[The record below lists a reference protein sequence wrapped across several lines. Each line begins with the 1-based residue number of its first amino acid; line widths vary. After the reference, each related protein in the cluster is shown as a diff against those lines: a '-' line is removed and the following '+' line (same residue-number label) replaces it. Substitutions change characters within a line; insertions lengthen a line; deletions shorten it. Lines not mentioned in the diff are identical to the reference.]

1 MTYKQNMKAQRRQF
15 PSRRWC
21 FVVAELTA
29 AAICFFASQAPTSA
43 ATLSDKNSLIN
54 LNLNS
59 SAGMTGWSVD
69 GANQVD
75 QQWFWFRIGTG
86 PQFDVS
92 TIGAPTITTLGT
104 KQLTALYSN
113 SLYGVSISYTLTGG
127 SAGTG
132 HSALTEAVNFYNY
145 QGGASLDLHLFMYS
159 QFALGG
165 AAHANAQNVL
175 LSSST
180 SVQTVSGLGASNTVA
195 FPFSPANRVEAA
207 PYAQTYIELTTTS
220 NLLLNNNLSAGPG
233 NVTWAFEWDKSLAPN
248 TSLGT
253 ITLTDTLQV
262 PEPSAMSLALL
273 GLGLGLIRSV

>member
-1 MTYKQNMKAQRRQF
+1 
-15 PSRRWC
+15 
-21 FVVAELTA
+21 
-29 AAICFFASQAPTSA
+29 
-43 ATLSDKNSLIN
+43 LSDKNSIIN

-75 QQWFWFRIGTG
+75 QQWLWFRIGNAG

-113 SLYGVSISYTLTGG
+113 ALYGVSISYTLTGG

-132 HSALTEAVNFYNY
+132 HSALTEAVNFFNY
-145 QGGASLDLHLFMYS
+145 QSGASLDLHFFMYS

-165 AAHANAQNVL
+165 AAYASAQNVL

-180 SVQTVSGLGASNTVA
+180 SVQTVPALGASNTVA

-207 PYAQTYIELTTTS
+207 PYAQTYNELTTTS
-220 NLLLNNNLSAGPG
+220 ALLLNNNLGAGPG
-233 NVTWAFEWDKSLAPN
+233 NVTWAFEWDKVLAPS

-262 PEPSAMSLALL
+262 PEPSAMSLAVL
-273 GLGLGLIRSV
+273 GIGLGLIRWRKLERVKDP